1 MLYRSLIATV
11 LGVSMHDTTYT
22 YNIYI
27 CVCLYV
33 LMQFL
38 DEHAQPSISGLLPVR
53 LVPRQ
58 RARDLTRLCTR
69 SSGST
74 LRIFMS
80 IYSILPRLVQPTLFY
95 SMHCFFF
102 SAHFSASLYLTL
114 LYFTCTG
121 SLPLRLLSYGTL
133 G

>member
-1 MLYRSLIATV
+1 M
-11 LGVSMHDTTYT
+11 
-22 YNIYI
+22 

-33 LMQFL
+33 LMQSL

-102 SAHFSASLYLTL
+102 LLFYTL
-114 LYFTCTG
+114 LI
-121 SLPLRLLSYGTL
+121 SLLHST
-133 G
+133 